1 MAGFSLDM
9 ALYNRMTGN
18 VGNIGSLETPQPQAA
33 SQEEEKRKKQV
44 GLMALLKK
52 LAPKLGLN
60 NGGPVHF
67 ARGDAVEQEEMRDL
81 GFKWNPE
88 QQIYE
93 EMVPGGYYTSMSR
106 RNAPVIDEGWMLG
119 DPGPAP
125 TPELTGLQIGEA
137 QRAASPSYNQLGK
150 VGDRGLQNEI
160 NRQKETLRRL
170 ESQISKQI
178 GGFHWDSKT
187 GTYVTGKNDIPVNV
201 TGNYSQVTG
210 KNNIPVNVSNQGFYS
225 SKNLVPQNPVMT
237 EADYY
242 GTKSLEPISVE
253 NYRELHSPEARNI
266 AATIDQERL
275 DLGGPSRYGDP
286 TVQHTPHDHPQKSSF
301 MATQDPLQGVSGQPV
316 TANTPTVQTNVTY
329 TPQEDWMLGDPTG
342 EPVGDY
348 RESLGGP
355 ERFGTT
361 ITESPLA
368 NSGVIISAPPTQ
380 QAAPTPVVPAE
391 AAEAAPEKVA
401 TGKASLFSPEEMA
414 SWTQDQLADHKDMMS
429 RNPEMVKKGF
439 AWNPVPEF
447 GHYEGSW
454 QNPSFSKGVKGW
466 ADEVIGTTK
475 KIGETVIGD
484 IHRGSKGLSLPYNL
498 VSGVIDALVS
508 PATNTRDIYSPDYE
522 QLTSPYAGLDYANE
536 IAVGQR
542 GSPYGWTEGYD
553 PDIQGPGAAYNSIED
568 YLKAVSLGAQTGDLS
583 PPGEMSRSRRNE
595 LGLPQEM
602 EGVSILDST
611 LADKGI
617 GYGNWANLHLG
628 DFDMGSSGI
637 GTGTGPASDLG
648 PLGDFMDM
656 RSWGDGDIDLPNYEV
671 GTSSMGEADYY
682 GGHDEDISSY
692 DDQEAMESFDSTSSG
707 WSQGGGLASLE
718 SPERYGFGGNILSTL
733 GRIGGTMFLTPFLGP
748 IGASAASSG
757 AVSML
762 EGKGLKESATD
773 AAISGLMSFGTGK
786 LFGTDMMSDVGQ
798 TPVSDVA
805 KDFGMSV
812 PEGIQPHMN
821 QYVQRSPV
829 NSASDLFR
837 ARATADNLSDYKRFV
852 EYPNADKYISADP
865 TDYTVQAENITE
877 GYYPDN
883 VLADSDWNQGI
894 GEGAYLGYDDEDM
907 VSSLVEGGKRGSVP
921 LPKRDLQRIIANRP
935 KDVMRMR
942 DIYRVGAEEVGRQAF
957 YPEFEEEEIEEREEY
972 IMPRRQRARPR
983 PRRTTGRT
991 FYDWKLGG
999 AIDKYATG
1007 GGAKRG
1013 GIGQLTPGDFVISA
1027 DVVSNV
1033 GDGSSEFGANRIEEE
1048 FGINDM
1054 ENSYNR
1060 AGVVNTGL
1068 SGMVRGPGSGLDDL
1082 IQTTIAGKR
1091 AARLANQEVVVPKN
1105 VVRSIGGGDI
1115 TQGQEKLYNFMDN
1128 VRKQKHGT
1136 SQQPTALKGSLSS
1149 LMG

>member
-137 QRAASPSYNQLGK
+137 QRAASPSSNQLA
-150 VGDRGLQNEI
+150 RGLQNTPAARSNIRLAGPATAPEVVGRNLPPSADLKFYNTHFP
-160 NRQKETLRRL
+160 NRPLDEFKALLDAREAQKTAAWEAVARQNPNAPEAVGFNYPTKEETDAQLFA
-170 ESQISKQI
+170 STPQ
-178 GGFHWDSKT
+178 
-187 GTYVTGKNDIPVNV
+187 
-201 TGNYSQVTG
+201 
-210 KNNIPVNVSNQGFYS
+210 NIPFDKRIETPSM
-225 SKNLVPQNPVMT
+225 QNF
-237 EADYY
+237 
-242 GTKSLEPISVE
+242 
-253 NYRELHSPEARNI
+253 RELHSPEAQQRVAEVYDN
-266 AATIDQERL
+266 
-275 DLGGPSRYGDP
+275 LGYSLPQHRADDPVYDNLGYSLPQHRADDPDIRVGDP
-286 TVQHTPHDHPQKSSF
+286 ASQQKRVDAYQAQLPDISVGDLASQQARVDAF
-301 MATQDPLQGVSGQPV
+301 NTF
-316 TANTPTVQTNVTY
+316 NTPTAV
-329 TPQEDWMLGDPTG
+329 
-342 EPVGDY
+342 
-348 RESLGGP
+348 SK
-355 ERFGTT
+355 
-361 ITESPLA
+361 
-368 NSGVIISAPPTQ
+368 PPTQ
-380 QAAPTPVVPAE
+380 QSAPTPVVPAE

-414 SWTQDQLADHKDMMS
+414 SWTQDQHADHKSMMS

-454 QNPSFSKGVKGW
+454 QNPSLSKGVKGW

-475 KIGETVIGD
+475 NIAETVAGD
-484 IHRGSKGLSLPYNL
+484 IHGGLKGLSLPYNL

-522 QLTSPYAGLDYANE
+522 QLTSPYADLDYANE

-568 YLKAVSLGAQTGDLS
+568 YLKAVSLGAQTGDWS
-583 PPGEMSRSRRNE
+583 PPGEMSRNRREE
-595 LGLPQEM
+595 LDLPQEW
-602 EGVSILDST
+602 ELGGIAPET

-617 GYGNWANLHLG
+617 GYGNWANLHMG
-628 DFDMGSSGI
+628 DDDFDMNLSGT
-637 GTGTGPASDLG
+637 GTGTGPAPDLG

-656 RSWGDGDIDLPNYEV
+656 GSWGDGDIDTGGIGNVGDPVSLDQYEESW
-671 GTSSMGEADYY
+671 GLGDDDDFGDY
-682 GGHDEDISSY
+682 GDE
-692 DDQEAMESFDSTSSG
+692 EAMESFDSTSSG

-805 KDFGMSV
+805 TDFGMSINPDTQSYLDKWGRVV
-812 PEGIQPHMN
+812 PSN
-821 QYVQRSPV
+821 KDLASAARSPEYLSGWGLADETEAFQQLPEV
-829 NSASDLFR
+829 LNTEATTSQSFLDRGIGTSGGQPLYEASKNMVR
-837 ARATADNLSDYKRFV
+837 EVSD
-852 EYPNADKYISADP
+852 P
-865 TDYTVQAENITE
+865 ITE
-877 GYYPDN
+877 DQLKEMSTVYEP
-883 VLADSDWNQGI
+883 
-894 GEGAYLGYDDEDM
+894 
-907 VSSLVEGGKRGSVP
+907 
-921 LPKRDLQRIIANRP
+921 
-935 KDVMRMR
+935 MRMR